1 MVLKKR
7 YFLFLLLIP
16 CLLQSCFEVIEQ
28 VQLKDDGSGS
38 YQVTLNMSQSK
49 TKLSSIM
56 KLKTINDHPV
66 PSKGEILD
74 RLDEIKAELSKT
86 SGITNVKT
94 SMDFSNFICV
104 ISLDFSSVSQLNKAI
119 HNVKVSENAK
129 GAMLNDDFSYD
140 AKEKVFERKN
150 VYSLKDVY
158 TKMSNA
164 DKEVFTAASFTGI
177 YKFGSEVSSVSN
189 SDAKISASKKA
200 VMVKLNAASILK
212 QKKSIENKIKI
223 LH

>member
-1 MVLKKR
+1 M
-7 YFLFLLLIP
+7 IP

-28 VQLKDDGSGS
+28 VQLKADGSGS
-38 YQVTLNMSQSK
+38 YQLTLNMSQSK

-66 PSKGEILD
+66 PSKSEILD

-104 ISLDFSSVSQLNKAI
+104 ISLDFSNVTQLNKAI
-119 HNVKVSENAK
+119 HNVKVSENVK

-140 AKEKVFERKN
+140 AKEKTFERKN
-150 VYSLKDVY
+150 VYSLKDTY
-158 TKMSNA
+158 AKMSNA

-177 YKFGSEVSSVSN
+177 YKFDAEVSSASN

-200 VMVKLNAASILK
+200 VMLKLNAASILK